1 MRTTTTTRE
10 QGQIRHNNYPLLMF
24 LYENGMHEPQQKL
37 KKLMCVRIITD
48 AKELTEEP
56 DEIIKI
62 QSMLDALHRVDVSL

>member
-10 QGQIRHNNYPLLMF
+10 QGQIRHKNYPLLMF
-24 LYENGMHEPQQKL
+24 LYENGMQEPQQKL
-37 KKLMCVRIITD
+37 KKLMCVRVITD

-62 QSMLDALHRVDVSL
+62 QSMLDAIKITCC

>member
-1 MRTTTTTRE
+1 
-10 QGQIRHNNYPLLMF
+10 
-24 LYENGMHEPQQKL
+24 MHEPQQKL

>member
-10 QGQIRHNNYPLLMF
+10 QGQIRHKNYPLLMF

-37 KKLMCVRIITD
+37 KKLMCVRVITD

-62 QSMLDALHRVDVSL
+62 QSMLDAIKITCC